1 MEEKIM
7 PIELSRFTLRKA
19 ASALG
24 VALLLSAGTVGATE
38 EVPLVNGTHWTKSA
52 PEVKKAY
59 LVGLSNAILV
69 DVAYQ
74 ADNPKATMSDFSPKV
89 AKGMKGHTLDTTL
102 AAIDNWYAAHPEQ
115 LQRPVVETIWFEMVV
130 PGLNKSK

>member
-1 MEEKIM
+1 MM
-7 PIELSRFTLRKA
+7 PIGSSCFKLSKV
-19 ASALG
+19 ASVG
-24 VALLLSAGTVGATE
+24 CVIALLSCATAGAAE

-59 LVGLSNAILV
+59 LVGLANAIQV

-74 ADNPKATMSDFSPKV
+74 ADNPKASVSDFSPKV
-89 AKGMKGHTLDTTL
+89 AAGMKGHTLETAL
-102 AAIDNWYAAHPEQ
+102 AAIDNWYAAHPDQ

>member
-1 MEEKIM
+1 MM
-7 PIELSRFTLRKA
+7 PIGSRCFKLSKA
-19 ASALG
+19 ASVACV
-24 VALLLSAGTVGATE
+24 VALLSCTTVGAAE

-59 LVGLSNAILV
+59 LVGLANAIQV

-74 ADNPKATMSDFSPKV
+74 ADNPKANTSDFSPKV
-89 AKGMKGHTLDTTL
+89 AAGMKGHTLETAL
-102 AAIDNWYAAHPEQ
+102 AAIDQWYAAHPDQ

>member
-1 MEEKIM
+1 MLIG
-7 PIELSRFTLRKA
+7 LHYLQLRKA
-19 ASALG
+19 ASAACA
-24 VALLLSAGTVGATE
+24 ALLVTCGTVGAVE
-38 EVPLVNGTHWTKSA
+38 EVPLVDGTHWTKSA

-89 AKGMKGHTLDTTL
+89 AKGMKGQTLDTTL
-102 AAIDNWYAAHPEQ
+102 AAIDNWYAAHPDQ

-130 PGLNKSK
+130 PGLNNSK

>member
-1 MEEKIM
+1 M
-7 PIELSRFTLRKA
+7 LT
-19 ASALG
+19 
-24 VALLLSAGTVGATE
+24 AGTVGATE
-38 EVPLVNGTHWTKSA
+38 EVPLVTGTHWTTSA

-89 AKGMKGHTLDTTL
+89 AKGMKGQTLDTTL
-102 AAIDNWYAAHPEQ
+102 AALDNWYAAHPDQ
-115 LQRPVVETIWFEMVV
+115 LQRPVVETIWFELVV